1 MKIGITSFIFLLI
14 SAANIFAADLCKDI
28 KVEAPEEL
36 IMKESEFT
44 FEEANQALEILRKR
58 MYGLLEEKKLSKDIL
73 ESPQFYI
80 TYPNSLTI
88 IEGTLLKQKVLL
100 ARKEYELLKQKGKVR
115 ESKRA
120 EKIFI
125 RAKEDFC
132 KFLSKTIYV
141 D

>member
-1 MKIGITSFIFLLI
+1 
-14 SAANIFAADLCKDI
+14 
-28 KVEAPEEL
+28 
-36 IMKESEFT
+36 
-44 FEEANQALEILRKR
+44 

-88 IEGTLLKQKVLL
+88 IEGTLLKQKALL
-100 ARKEYELLKQKGKVR
+100 AQKEYELLKQKGKVR
-115 ESKRA
+115 ESKKA
-120 EKIFI
+120 EKTFI

-132 KFLSKTIYV
+132 KFLSKAIYV